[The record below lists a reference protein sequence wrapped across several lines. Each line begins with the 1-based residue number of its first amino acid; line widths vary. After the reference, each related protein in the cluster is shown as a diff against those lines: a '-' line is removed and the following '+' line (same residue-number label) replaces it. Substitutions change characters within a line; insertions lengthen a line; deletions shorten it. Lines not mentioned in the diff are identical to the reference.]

1 MNEFLENVRHTVK
14 NWWVSLVIGILAI
27 ILGIWALVTP
37 DVTLVALTYLFII
50 GFFVSGI
57 FEIFFAVSNKD
68 TMTGWGWNLAGG
80 IIDLVFGI
88 ILLLM
93 PPVITAITLVYF
105 VGFWIIFRSVW
116 MIGDSIELKRLGV
129 SGWGWLLALAIL
141 AILFALA
148 FLISPLFTGAAVIIG
163 FVAAALIVYGVFRVY
178 LAFQLRSVYKDIKN

>member
-163 FVAAALIVYGVFRVY
+163 FVAAALIVYGVFRIY